1 MAKIIKLLK
10 NSSKIFKFVTIFGYI
25 EDGLGVAEA
34 AIGSAITEI
43 EKTNPSFKFLDALKS
58 VLSFVA
64 TAKEAVGAFTS
75 IFGKSPS
82 NDKDADGPDA
92 SVPDTLNDLTG
103 KIKELL

>member
-10 NSSKIFKFVTIFGYI
+10 NSSKIFKFITIFDYI

-34 AIGSAITEI
+34 AIGSAIAEI

-64 TAKEAVGAFTS
+64 TAKEAIGAFTS
-75 IFGKSPS
+75 IFDKSSRSGK
-82 NDKDADGPDA
+82 DTDGPDA
-92 SVPDTLNDLTG
+92 SVSDTLNELSG